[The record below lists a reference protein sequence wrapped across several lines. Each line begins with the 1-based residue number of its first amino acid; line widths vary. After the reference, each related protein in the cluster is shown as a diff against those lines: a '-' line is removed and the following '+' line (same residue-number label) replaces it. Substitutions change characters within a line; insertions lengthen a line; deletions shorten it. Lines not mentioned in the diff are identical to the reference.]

1 MCSVLGCQFCV
12 LPCVKIFCLIS
23 FLQPRFTA
31 VGLVI
36 LELQIV
42 WVICIRSFL
51 LKFHLPQSI
60 GTISIWRTN
69 DLKCYLCFQNAWS
82 QGQHCHVGD
91 WGEMCLT
98 LQTWFMLLF
107 AIMMQVIGKRRVF
120 VVHAV
125 GSCSPE
131 AWLLSALAPVAY
143 LGIRLSLGTLA
154 NELRS
159 QTGTLCIWTCRQW
172 MTGTEQKRSMLWSFR
187 VPLALKKYLCLFLKC

>member
-82 QGQHCHVGD
+82 QEAALSC
-91 WGEMCLT
+91 WGLGRDVPHIAD
-98 LQTWFMLLF
+98 L
-107 AIMMQVIGKRRVF
+107 I
-120 VVHAV
+120 H
-125 GSCSPE
+125 
-131 AWLLSALAPVAY
+131 APVCNHDASNWKEKGVCGACSRLLQSGGLTSFSFGSSSISGNSLE
-143 LGIRLSLGTLA
+143 LGNLG
-154 NELRS
+154 
-159 QTGTLCIWTCRQW
+159 
-172 MTGTEQKRSMLWSFR
+172 
-187 VPLALKKYLCLFLKC
+187 